1 MLQYYLRN
9 IAIIYTVISN
19 EDGGLSLT
27 LQSHYTTV
35 KGAIFQED
43 AGTSVSVMNIEM
55 TRHLQGKSTDMYIKS
70 LQICA

>member
-43 AGTSVSVMNIEM
+43 AGFSNTH
-55 TRHLQGKSTDMYIKS
+55 THTHTHTHCLKTCDKT
-70 LQICA
+70 